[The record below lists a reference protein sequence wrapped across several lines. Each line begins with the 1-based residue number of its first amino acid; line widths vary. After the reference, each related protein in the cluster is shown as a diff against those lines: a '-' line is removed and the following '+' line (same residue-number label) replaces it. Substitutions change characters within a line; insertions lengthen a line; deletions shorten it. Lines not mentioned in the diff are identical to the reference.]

1 MIDLNI
7 MDKAQQHPLTDE
19 PERFLN
25 RELSWIAFN
34 RRVLEEANNELH
46 PLFERVRFLSIAAN
60 NQEEFFMVR
69 VAGLKAQVDAG
80 ISTRSADGRSSQQQ
94 LQAILSESARFAADL
109 HSCWKVLKDELSN
122 HKIKILRPGELR
134 ATDKTWL
141 GKHFDTDIFPVL
153 TPIAVDPAHP
163 FPFIQNK
170 GIAIALQL
178 IDKTRKQDLDAL
190 IVLPPYLNRFIRLPG
205 VHPRYA
211 LLEDVILMHIE
222 KLFPR
227 PMQVKD
233 HAVFRILRDSE
244 IEIREEAEDLMETFE
259 TALKRRRRGNVIR
272 LTVTSSITDDLLDF
286 LTQQLKVDTQ
296 DILNFGELV
305 GLADISELITDER
318 RDYLFPPFDARFP
331 ERIREFGGDCFAAI
345 QHKDIVVHHPYE
357 SFNVVIRFLRQ
368 AAQDPD
374 VVSIKQTIYR
384 TSSDSP
390 VVEALIEA
398 AEAGKSVTALVELKA
413 RFDEEANIRWA
424 RNMERAGVQVVFGF
438 VDLKT
443 HTKISLVTRRE
454 GRRLRSYAHFGTGN
468 YHPDTARIYTDLSYF
483 TCDKELCHDAAIL
496 FNYMT
501 GYAVPNDLHCLG
513 VAPLNLKSTLMNCI
527 DTEIKHALAGKPAQI
542 WMKCNSILDPEMI
555 DKLYEASQAGVEI
568 DLVVRGICTLRP
580 GIAGLS
586 DNIRVKSIVG
596 RFLEHSRIYCFANGA
611 DMPSRKA
618 RVFISSA
625 DLMPRNLDY
634 RIEVLVPIEN
644 QTVHKQILD
653 QIMAANLKDR
663 KQSWLMQPD
672 GTYERMDASE
682 DDFSAHEYFMTNPSL
697 SGRGKALDLAPMPPR
712 LRVKKRKAKKKP
724 G

>member
-1 MIDLNI
+1 MVKLT
-7 MDKAQQHPLTDE
+7 MDQIVHHPLADQ

-25 RELSWIAFN
+25 RELSWLAFN
-34 RRVLEEANNELH
+34 RRVLEEANNTKH

-80 ISTRSADGRSSQQQ
+80 ISSRSADGRSPQQQ
-94 LQAILSESARFAADL
+94 LQAILNESSRFASDL
-109 HSCWKVLKDELSN
+109 QESWHALRDELGA
-122 HKIKILRPGELR
+122 HKIKILKEQDLR

-141 GKHFDTDIFPVL
+141 AKHFQSDIFPVL

-178 IDKTRKQDLDAL
+178 IDKGKKQDLDAL
-190 IVLPPYLNRFIRLPG
+190 IVLPPYLSRLIRLPG
-205 VHPRYA
+205 VNPRYV
-211 LLEDVILMHIE
+211 LLEDVIMMHIE
-222 KLFPR
+222 TLFPA
-227 PMQVKD
+227 PMKVQD

-244 IEIREEAEDLMETFE
+244 IEIREEAEDLVETFE

-272 LTVTSSITDDLLDF
+272 LTVTTSITDDLLDF
-286 LTQQLKVDTQ
+286 LTQQLKVPTH
-296 DILNFGELV
+296 DILTFGELV
-305 GLADISELITDER
+305 GMADIAELITDEH

-357 SFNVVIRFLRQ
+357 SFDVVIQFLRQ
-368 AAQDPD
+368 AARDPD
-374 VVSIKQTIYR
+374 VVSIKQTLYR
-384 TSSDSP
+384 TSTDSP

-468 YHPDTARIYTDLSYF
+468 YHPHTAKLYTDLSYF
-483 TCDKELCHDAAIL
+483 TCDPELCHDAAVL

-501 GYAVPNDLHCLG
+501 GYAVPNDLHCLA
-513 VAPLNLKSTLMNCI
+513 VAPVNLKQTLI
-527 DTEIKHALAGKPAQI
+527 DHIDREIQNAKTGKPAQI
-542 WMKCNSILDPEMI
+542 WMKCNSVLDPMII
-555 DKLYEASQAGVEI
+555 DKLYEASQAGVRI
-568 DLVVRGICTLRP
+568 DMIVRGICTLRP
-580 GIAGLS
+580 GIQGLS
-586 DNIRVKSIVG
+586 ENIQVKSMVG
-596 RFLEHSRIYCFANGA
+596 RFLEHSRIYCFANGH
-611 DMPSRKA
+611 DLPSRKA
-618 RVFISSA
+618 KVFIASA

-634 RIEVLVPIEN
+634 RIEALVPIEN
-644 QTVHKQILD
+644 KTVHKQILD
-653 QIMAANLKDR
+653 QIMVANLKDR
-663 KQSWLMQPD
+663 KHSWIMQPD
-672 GTYERMDASE
+672 GLYTRIEAGD
-682 DDFSAHEYFMTNPSL
+682 DDFCAQDYFMKNPSL
-697 SGRGKALDLAPMPPR
+697 SGRGKALEYEDIPR
-712 LRVKKRKAKKKP
+712 LQVKKQKKKP

>member
-1 MIDLNI
+1 
-7 MDKAQQHPLTDE
+7 MDNTFEHPLADE

-25 RELSWIAFN
+25 RELSWMAFN
-34 RRVLEEANNELH
+34 RRVLEESKNISH

-80 ISTRSADGRSSQQQ
+80 ISTRSADGRSPQQQ
-94 LQAILSESARFAADL
+94 LQAIVSESARFAHDL
-109 HSCWKVLKDELSN
+109 QVSWQTLKTELAQN
-122 HKIKILRPGELR
+122 KIKMLNPGELR
-134 ATDKTWL
+134 ASDKTWL
-141 GKHFDTDIFPVL
+141 AKHFDADIFPVL

-178 IDKTRKQDLDAL
+178 IDKNKKQDLDAL
-190 IVLPPYLNRFIRLPG
+190 IVLPPFLKRFIRLPG
-205 VHPRYA
+205 VNPRYA
-211 LLEDVILMHIE
+211 LLEDVIMMHID
-222 KLFPR
+222 KLFPP

-233 HAVFRILRDSE
+233 SAVFRILRDSE
-244 IEIREEAEDLMETFE
+244 IEIRDEAEDLMETFE

-305 GLADISELITDER
+305 GMTDIAELITDER
-318 RDYLFPPFDARFP
+318 RDYLFQPFDARFP

-390 VVEALIEA
+390 IVEALIEA

-443 HTKISLVTRRE
+443 HAKISLVTRRE

-468 YHPDTARIYTDLSYF
+468 YHQDTARIYTDLSYF
-483 TCDKELCHDAAIL
+483 TSDKELCHDAGIL

-513 VAPLNLKSTLMNCI
+513 VAPLNLKSTLIDCI
-527 DTEIKHALAGKPAQI
+527 NTEIKNAQAGKPAQI
-542 WMKCNSILDPEMI
+542 WMKCNSVLDPVMI

-596 RFLEHSRIYCFANGA
+596 RFLEHSRIYCFANGF

-634 RIEVLVPIEN
+634 RIEALVPIEN

-663 KQSWLMQPD
+663 KQSWIMQPD
-672 GTYERMDASE
+672 GTYERMDATD
-682 DDFSAHEYFMTNPSL
+682 DDFCAHDYFMTNPSL

-712 LRVKKRKAKKKP
+712 LKVKKRKSKKKP